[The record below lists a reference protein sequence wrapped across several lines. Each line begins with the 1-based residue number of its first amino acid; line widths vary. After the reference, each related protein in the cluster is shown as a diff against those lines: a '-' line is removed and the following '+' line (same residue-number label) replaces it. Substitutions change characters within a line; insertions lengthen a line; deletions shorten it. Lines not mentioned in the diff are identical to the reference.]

1 MKKINSIFFPVALLL
16 MTLALFGCGD
26 DDNQVPESKI
36 KITMELSPKKLAD
49 LQRLKAK
56 LTVED
61 KDWHIVG
68 VEWYLNNDHNPGASG
83 NIEPSFRLT
92 NGWPEGIYPIK
103 AIVTCINGDSK
114 ETVEVTETFE
124 IIRGNFSVTVKM
136 KGPDPYTEGN
146 VIKVG
151 DEFECEIVFNAD
163 ETTFDVNLTRV
174 VFSLDGKEVADV
186 KKSPFIYKKKF
197 EKTEVGT
204 HTLTYHTYYEG
215 EVNTDVS
222 DDITLQVV
230 E

>member
-1 MKKINSIFFPVALLL
+1 MKKYFSISSVAILL
-16 MTLALFGCGD
+16 MILPVLFGC
-26 DDNQVPESKI
+26 SKDEPTS
-36 KITMELSPKKLAD
+36 KPNVTMELSPKKLAD

-83 NIEPSFRLT
+83 KIEPSFRLT

-103 AIVTCINGDSK
+103 AIVTCVNGDNK

-124 IIRGNFSVTVKM
+124 IIKGNFSIFVNL
-136 KGPDPYTEGN
+136 KGPDPYAEGHI
-146 VIKVG
+146 IKVG
-151 DEFECEIVFNAD
+151 DEFECEIVFNAE
-163 ETTFDVNLTRV
+163 ETTYDVDLTRV
-174 VFSLDGKEVADV
+174 VFSLDGKNVADV
-186 KKSPFIYKKKF
+186 DKSPFIYKKIFNK
-197 EKTEVGT
+197 EEVGT

-215 EVNTDVS
+215 ETKADVS
-222 DDITLQVV
+222 TDITLQVV